1 MSVIRIEM
9 TEEQFEGLIITLA
22 ENYICPSSVGIPDG
36 GRRVNGSCEMGCSR
50 CWGKVFRPET
60 IPDKGKEG

>member
-9 TEEQFEGLIITLA
+9 TEEQFEMLVDILT
-22 ENYICPSSVGIPDG
+22 ERCPSHVGLPENCVG
-36 GRRVNGSCEMGCSR
+36 MPGCNE
-50 CWGKVFRPET
+50 CWKASLKPET